1 MMKLREL
8 QIKDAKLMLEWMHD
22 LDVIKNMQTN
32 FAEKT
37 LEDCERFIQNSWND
51 KKNLN
56 LAIVNEKDMYM
67 GTVSLKHINNVYRS
81 AEFAI
86 TIRRVAMGKGYSKYA
101 MKEILNMALTKMGL
115 KKIYWCVSKE
125 NVRAVKFYDKNGYQK
140 IDKVPEEVVGYTNE
154 QMNEFLWYQVC

>member
-1 MMKLREL
+1 MKLREL